1 MGGNLLALILDIVVL
16 GALGVTVFYV
26 LRLYKSLN
34 EFKAHRREF
43 DAVIANLLS
52 SIDQAERSV
61 NTLKQVSAKEAGE
74 LERLIEQ
81 SKALADE
88 LKIIN
93 EAGESMAKRLEKAAE
108 TNRKLVQP
116 SNRMRSKV
124 RDKSGDDKITS
135 PVFQDEEDSAPR
147 KSADQYSSTL
157 KTVKRDD
164 EFPSF
169 MIKDRDYDDMGA
181 LGSRL
186 DASASN
192 DIPRGD
198 DAGDDMPDN
207 LQSQAER
214 ELFEALRNTKRK
226 LGRD

>member
-1 MGGNLLALILDIVVL
+1 MGNLLALILDVVVL

-34 EFKAHRREF
+34 EFKSHRREF
-43 DAVIANLLS
+43 DSVIANLLS

-74 LERLIEQ
+74 LERLIAQ
-81 SKALADE
+81 SVALVDE

-93 EAGESMAKRLEKAAE
+93 DAGESMAKRLEKAAE
-108 TNRKLVQP
+108 TNRKIVQP
-116 SNRMRSKV
+116 ASRV
-124 RDKSGDDKITS
+124 RHKPTAKSGDDTITS
-135 PVFQDEEDSAPR
+135 PVFQEDGEETPR
-147 KSADQYSSTL
+147 ASSDGYSSTL

-164 EFPSF
+164 DYPSF

-181 LGSRL
+181 LGTRL

-192 DIPRGD
+192 DMPRGGD
-198 DAGDDMPDN
+198 VGDDIPDN

-214 ELFEALRNTKRK
+214 ELFEALRNTKRN
-226 LGRD
+226 LSGD